1 MRKLILA
8 IVLLLSLVFIFIN
21 LAEVEAVVET
31 LQRGDWRFIL
41 LAFSFQAVW
50 MVTVAACFREVY
62 RAMGLNESRERL
74 VLLVA
79 AANFF
84 NIVAPSGG
92 VGGISVFVTQAR
104 KRGYSSARVTVAGAV
119 VVLFDYLAFLCILLL
134 GLIVLLRRHNLNV
147 AELIASAAF
156 LAVAV
161 LLVILIYKGMHSAD
175 SLAKALAWMA
185 RQVNRFLLLFIHR
198 KYLSEKRAHSF
209 AYDAA
214 DGLQRLRR
222 EPRSLMIPFALSLT
236 SKTLL
241 ILILLSVFVA
251 FKVPF
256 SIGTLI
262 GGFSIG
268 YLFMIVST
276 TPAGIGFVEGFLTIG
291 LTSLNVPLSEATVIT
306 LAYRGVTFWVPL
318 LFGMWAFRWLSHE
331 KQVLAAVQ
339 SE

>member
-8 IVLLLSLVFIFIN
+8 IVLLLALIFIFIN

-41 LAFSFQAVW
+41 LAFCLQAAW
-50 MVTVAACFREVY
+50 MVSVAACCRVVY
-62 RAMGLNESRERL
+62 RAIGLNESLERL

-84 NIVAPSGG
+84 NVIAPSGG
-92 VGGISVFVTQAR
+92 VGGISVFVAQAR

-134 GLIVLLRRHNLNV
+134 GLIVLLRRHNLNA
-147 AELIASAAF
+147 AEVTASAAF
-156 LAVAV
+156 LVAAVVLAV
-161 LLVILIYKGMHSAD
+161 LIYKGMHSAD

-185 RQVNRFLLLFIHR
+185 RQVNRFLLMFIHR
-198 KYLSEKRAHSF
+198 EYLSEKRAHSF
-209 AYDAA
+209 AYEAA
-214 DGLQRLRR
+214 EGLQRLRR
-222 EPRSLMIPFALSLT
+222 EPKSLMVPFGLSLT

-268 YLFMIVST
+268 YLFMIVSP

-291 LTSLNVPLSEATVIT
+291 LTSLNVPLGEATVIT

-318 LFGMWAFRWLSHE
+318 IFGMWAFRWLSRE
-331 KQVLAAVQ
+331 EQLPASVPN
-339 SE
+339 E